1 VVIKV
6 LRKTLNNII
15 SIIRMQIEAFRESSV
30 SAIRLEHN
38 ELEASFLTM
47 VLGPLVG
54 IVTGVPPVISLE
66 ILSEIGDEFRYL
78 ESRAFRGEDV
88 IGDLFSVLSSE

>member
-1 VVIKV
+1 
-6 LRKTLNNII
+6 
-15 SIIRMQIEAFRESSV
+15 
-30 SAIRLEHN
+30 
-38 ELEASFLTM
+38 M

-78 ESRAFRGEDV
+78 EGRAFRGEDV
-88 IGDLFSVLSSE
+88 IGDLYSVLSSE